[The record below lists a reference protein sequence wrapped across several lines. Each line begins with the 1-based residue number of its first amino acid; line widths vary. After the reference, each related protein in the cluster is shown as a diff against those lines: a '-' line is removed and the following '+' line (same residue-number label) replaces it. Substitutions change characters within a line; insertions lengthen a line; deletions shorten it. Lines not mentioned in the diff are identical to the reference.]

1 MYFTDKEDRY
11 LSSIDRTGRPLTQA
25 VLTNIM
31 ETQMERDYIKGG
43 AFLIEDRT
51 ATEIFTPEDFT
62 EEQRMIGETTREFVD
77 NEVRPNLEAMEKHAW
92 EIARELVHKA
102 GELGLLGSTIPEE
115 YGGLGLDQTTSVVI
129 AEMMGRAGGFG
140 TTFGADSSIGL
151 LPLLYFGSE
160 ELKKEWIPKI
170 VSGET
175 VTAYC
180 LTESGSGSDAQA
192 AKTVARLTDD
202 GQYYVL
208 NGEKMFISNG
218 SFADVFIV
226 FAKVDGEKDKF
237 SAFVVPR
244 SENCRPGA
252 EEHKMGIKSSSTTPL
267 ILSECKIPATN
278 LIGNVGDGAKIAFN
292 ILNVGRFKLGA
303 SVTGGAKLAI
313 HESVRYANERQQFN
327 KAISSFGAIKHK
339 IAEMCVRTWVSES
352 ITYRT
357 VGMID
362 ALIGDGAS
370 DDKKLQSIE
379 EYAVESSINKV
390 ACSEAL
396 DYVVDEMVQIYGGY
410 GYSADYPAEKAYRDS
425 RINRIF
431 EGTNEINRMLIPGQL
446 LRRAMK
452 GKLGLLQAAKAL
464 QDEILNPQMSFDE
477 DTSLLAAELKLARNA
492 KKIALMVLGTAAQKY
507 MTELQNQQEVL
518 LNCADI
524 IMDAYQMESAI
535 LRTLKFADK
544 NGEGAAGRYI
554 DMTQVFCN
562 DAIQRV
568 EMKAR
573 NTLAAIAE
581 GDEMR
586 MLLTALKRFTKNNSP
601 INTVAARQRIAGV
614 AIAANSY
621 PF

>member
-1 MYFTDKEDRY
+1 MD
-11 LSSIDRTGRPLTQA
+11 
-25 VLTNIM
+25 
-31 ETQMERDYIKGG
+31 TQMEKDYMKGG
-43 AFLIEDRT
+43 EFLIAET
-51 ATEIFTPEDFT
+51 AEIFTPEDFT

-92 EIARELVHKA
+92 EVARELVKK
-102 GELGLLGSTIPEE
+102 GGDLGLLGSTIPEE

-140 TTFGADSSIGL
+140 TTFGAQTSIGL

-160 ELKKEWIPKI
+160 ELKEKWIPKI
-170 VSGET
+170 VSGEV

-180 LTESGSGSDAQA
+180 LTESGSGSDALG
-192 AKTVARLTDD
+192 AKTVARLTED
-202 GQYYVL
+202 GQHYVL

-218 SFADVFIV
+218 SFADVYIV

-237 SAFVVPR
+237 SAFVVER
-244 SENCRPGA
+244 SENCRPGS

-267 ILSECKIPATN
+267 ILSDAKIPVTN

-303 SVTGGAKLAI
+303 SVTGGAKLALTEAI
-313 HESVRYANERQQFN
+313 KYANERQQFS
-327 KAISSFGAIKHK
+327 KPISSFGAIKHK
-339 IAEMCVRTWVSES
+339 LAEMAIRTWVAES

-362 ALIGDGAS
+362 ALIGDGADS
-370 DDKKLQSIE
+370 TKKLQSIE

-431 EGTNEINRMLIPGQL
+431 EGTNEINRLLIPGQL
-446 LRRAMK
+446 MKRAMK
-452 GKLGLLQAAKAL
+452 GKLGIIPAAKAL
-464 QDEILNPQMSFDE
+464 QDEILNPQMSFDDE
-477 DTSLLAAELKLARNA
+477 TTLLAPETRLAKNA

-507 MTELQNQQEVL
+507 MMALADQQEVL

-524 IMDAYQMESAI
+524 IMEAYQMETAV
-535 LRTLKFADK
+535 LRAKKVAAAK
-544 NGEGAAGRYI
+544 GEEAAARYV
-554 DMTQVFCN
+554 DMASVYCN
-562 DAIQRV
+562 DAIQRID
-568 EMKAR
+568 MKAR
-573 NTLAAIAE
+573 NTIAAIAE
-581 GDEMR
+581 GDEGR
-586 MLLTALKRFTKNNSP
+586 TLLVALKRFTKNNSP
-601 INTVAARQRIAGV
+601 INTIAARQKIADDL
-614 AIAANSY
+614 IAANKY
-621 PF
+621 TF

>member
-1 MYFTDKEDRY
+1 MDAKMEKEY
-11 LSSIDRTGRPLTQA
+11 
-25 VLTNIM
+25 M
-31 ETQMERDYIKGG
+31 KGG
-43 AFLIEDRT
+43 EFLIADT
-51 ATEIFTPEDFT
+51 TEIFTPEDFND
-62 EEQRMIGETTREFVD
+62 EQKMIGDTTREFVD

-92 EIARELVHKA
+92 DVARELVKKG

-115 YGGLGLDQTTSVVI
+115 YGGLGLDQTTGVVI

-140 TTFGADSSIGL
+140 TTFGAQTSIGV
-151 LPLLYFGSE
+151 LPILYFGSE
-160 ELKKEWIPKI
+160 ELKKTWIPKI
-170 VSGET
+170 VSGEV

-180 LTESGSGSDAQA
+180 LSEAGSGSDALG
-192 AKTVARLTDD
+192 AKTTAKLTED
-202 GQYYVL
+202 GQHYVL
-208 NGEKMFISNG
+208 NGEKMWISNG
-218 SFADVFIV
+218 GFADVFIV
-226 FAKVDGEKDKF
+226 FAKVDGEKEKF
-237 SAFVVPR
+237 SAFVVER
-244 SENCRPGA
+244 SENCRPGN

-267 ILSECKIPATN
+267 ILSDAKIPVAN

-313 HESVRYANERQQFN
+313 HEAVRYANERHQFN
-327 KAISSFGAIKHK
+327 KPISSFGAIKHK
-339 IAEMCVRTWVSES
+339 LAEMAIRTWVAES

-362 ALIGDGAS
+362 ALIGDGA
-370 DDKKLQSIE
+370 DNARKMQSIE

-446 LRRAMK
+446 MKRAMK
-452 GKLGLLQAAKAL
+452 GKLPLLQAGKAL

-477 DTSLLAAELKLARNA
+477 DTGLLAAETKLAQNA
-492 KKIALMVLGTAAQKY
+492 KKVALMVLGTAAQKY
-507 MTELQNQQEVL
+507 MMALSEQQEVL

-535 LRTLKFADK
+535 LRAKKIAAK
-544 NGEGAAGRYI
+544 QGEEAASRCI
-554 DMTQVFCN
+554 DMASVYCN

-568 EMKAR
+568 EAKAK
-573 NTLAAIAE
+573 NTIAAVAE
-581 GDEMR
+581 GDEGR
-586 MLLTALKRFTKNNSP
+586 TLLVALKRFTKNNSP
-601 INTVAARQRIAGV
+601 VNTIAARQRIADTLIG
-614 AIAANSY
+614 ANTY
-621 PF
+621 TF

>member
-1 MYFTDKEDRY
+1 MDLHHLLCALCGEEKMNTQLKKE
-11 LSSIDRTGRPLTQA
+11 
-25 VLTNIM
+25 
-31 ETQMERDYIKGG
+31 YIGG
-43 AFLIEDRT
+43 GEFLISDQT
-51 ATEIFTPEDFT
+51 AAEVFTPEDLT
-62 EEQRMIGETTREFVD
+62 EEQRMIGETTRDFVD
-77 NEVRPNLEAMEKHAW
+77 GEVRPNLEAMEGHAW
-92 EIARELVHKA
+92 EVARELLRKG
-102 GELGLLGSTIPEE
+102 GELGLLGATIPEE
-115 YGGLGLDQTTSVVI
+115 YGGLGLDQTTGVVI

-140 TTFGADSSIGL
+140 TTFGAQTSIGV

-160 ELKKEWIPKI
+160 ELKQRWIPPI
-170 VSGET
+170 ISGET

-180 LTESGSGSDAQA
+180 LTESGSGSDALG
-192 AKTVARLTDD
+192 AKTTARLSED
-202 GQYYVL
+202 GQTYTL

-237 SAFVVPR
+237 SAFVVER
-244 SENCRPGA
+244 SENCRPGS

-267 ILSECKIPATN
+267 ILSDAVVPATN

-303 SVTGGAKLAI
+303 SVTGGAMLAI
-313 HESVRYANERQQFN
+313 HETVRYANERQQFG
-327 KAISSFGAIKHK
+327 KPISSFGAIKHK
-339 IAEMCVRTWVSES
+339 LAEMAIRTWVSEA

-370 DDKKLQSIE
+370 SEKKLQSIE
-379 EYAVESSINKV
+379 EYSVESSINKV

-396 DYVVDEMVQIYGGY
+396 DYVVDEMVQVYGGY

-431 EGTNEINRMLIPGQL
+431 EGTNEINRMLIPGQMMK
-446 LRRAMK
+446 RAMK
-452 GKLGLLQAAKAL
+452 GKLALIPPAMAL

-477 DTSLLAAELKLARNA
+477 DSGVLANEGRLAANA
-492 KKIALMVLGTAAQKY
+492 KKVALMVLGTAAQKY
-507 MTELQNQQEVL
+507 MMALTEQQEVL
-518 LNCADI
+518 LNAADI
-524 IMDAYQMESAI
+524 IMDAYQMETAV
-535 LRTLKFADK
+535 LRAKKHADAR
-544 NGEGAAGRYI
+544 GEDAASRYLDI
-554 DMTQVFCN
+554 AAVFCN

-573 NTLAAIAE
+573 NTIAAMAE
-581 GDEMR
+581 GDEGR

-601 INTVAARQRIAGV
+601 VNTIAARQRIAETL
-614 AIAANSY
+614 IQANTY
-621 PF
+621 AV

>member
-1 MYFTDKEDRY
+1 
-11 LSSIDRTGRPLTQA
+11 
-25 VLTNIM
+25 M

-43 AFLIEDRT
+43 AFLIEDRMP
-51 ATEIFTPEDFT
+51 AEVFTPEDFT
-62 EEQRMIGETTREFVD
+62 DEHRMIADTTREFVD
-77 NEVRPNLEAMEKHAW
+77 NEVRPNLEAMEKDDW
-92 EIARELVHKA
+92 EVARELVHKA

-160 ELKKEWIPKI
+160 SLKREWIPRI
-170 VSGET
+170 VSGEI

-202 GQYYVL
+202 GQHYVL

-226 FAKVDGEKDKF
+226 FAKVDGEKEKF

-244 SENCRPGA
+244 GENCRPGA

-267 ILSECKIPATN
+267 ILSDAKIPATN

-313 HESVRYANERQQFN
+313 HESVRYANERQQFG
-327 KAISSFGAIKHK
+327 KPISSFGAIKHK
-339 IAEMCVRTWVSES
+339 LAEMCVRTWVAEA

-370 DDKKLQSIE
+370 NDKKLQSIE

-390 ACSEAL
+390 ACSESL

-431 EGTNEINRMLIPGQL
+431 EGTNEINRMLIPGML
-446 LRRAMK
+446 LKRAMK

-477 DTSLLAAELKLARNA
+477 DTSLLAAETKLAQNA
-492 KKIALMVLGTAAQKY
+492 KKVALMVIGTAAQKY
-507 MTELQNQQEVL
+507 MMALAEQQEIL
-518 LNCADI
+518 MNCADI
-524 IMDAYQMESAI
+524 IMDAYQMETAI
-535 LRTLKFADK
+535 LRAKKQAEAR
-544 NGEGAAGRYI
+544 GEEAAGREI
-554 DMTQVFCN
+554 DIASVYCN

-573 NTLAAIAE
+573 NTIAAIAE
-581 GDEMR
+581 GDEGR
-586 MLLTALKRFTKNNSP
+586 TLLAALKRFTKNNFP
-601 INTVAARQRIAGV
+601 INTIAARQRIADV
-614 AIAANSY
+614 LISANTY
-621 PF
+621 AF

>member
-1 MYFTDKEDRY
+1 
-11 LSSIDRTGRPLTQA
+11 
-25 VLTNIM
+25 M
-31 ETQMERDYIKGG
+31 EAQMEREYMKGG
-43 AFLIEDRT
+43 EFLIAEPAMDQV
-51 ATEIFTPEDFT
+51 FTPEDMS
-62 EEQRMIGETTREFVD
+62 EEQRMIGDTTREFVD
-77 NEVRPNLEAMEKHAW
+77 NEVQPQIAAMEQHAW
-92 EIARELVHKA
+92 EVARDLVRKA

-115 YGGLGLDQTTSVVI
+115 YGGLGLDQTTGAVI

-140 TTFGADSSIGL
+140 TTFGAQTSIGL
-151 LPLLYFGSE
+151 LPILYFGSE
-160 ELKKEWIPKI
+160 ELKKTWIPRI
-170 VSGET
+170 VSGEL
-175 VTAYC
+175 VSAYC
-180 LTESGSGSDAQA
+180 LTESGSGSDALG
-192 AKTVARLTDD
+192 AKTNAKLSDD
-202 GQYYVL
+202 GTTYTL

-226 FAKVDGEKDKF
+226 FAKVDGEKEKF
-237 SAFVVPR
+237 SAFLVER
-244 SENCRPGA
+244 SENCRPGS

-267 ILSECKIPATN
+267 ILSDCKIPAGN

-313 HESVRYANERQQFN
+313 HHAVRYANERQQFG
-327 KAISSFGAIKHK
+327 KPISSFGAIKHK
-339 IAEMCVRTWVSES
+339 LAEMAIRTWVAES

-362 ALIGDGAS
+362 ALIGDGA
-370 DDKKLQSIE
+370 DNAKKMQSIE

-446 LRRAMK
+446 MKRAIK

-477 DTSLLAAELKLARNA
+477 DTGLLAAETKLAANA
-492 KKIALMVLGTAAQKY
+492 KKVALMVLGTAAQKY
-507 MTELQNQQEVL
+507 MMALAEQQEVL

-535 LRTLKFADK
+535 LRAKKYADK
-544 NGEGAAGRYI
+544 NGGDAAARHI
-554 DMTQVFCN
+554 DMASVYCN
-562 DAIQRV
+562 DAMQRV
-568 EMKAR
+568 EAKAK
-573 NTLAAIAE
+573 NTIAAIAE
-581 GDEMR
+581 GDEGR
-586 MLLTALKRFTKNNSP
+586 TLLVALKRFTKNNSP
-601 INTVAARQRIAGV
+601 VNTIAARQRV
-614 AIAANSY
+614 AQELISANAY
-621 PF
+621 VF